1 MFRSKATSYA
11 ILAVSE
17 IAKRK
22 TTPGGPGVQ
31 ASEVADLYELPTA
44 YAAKVMSQLAKAQIL
59 RSDRGPRGGFQLARP
74 TEKINLLEMFEAV
87 HGILDGGGEMRVD
100 GKIPDNVRR
109 NIANSFNKVTDQMRK
124 RMSAVSLADL
134 LKR

>member
-11 ILAVSE
+11 ILAASE

-31 ASEVADLYELPTA
+31 ASEVAELYGLPTA
-44 YAAKVMSQLAKAQIL
+44 YAAKVMSQMAKAQIL
-59 RSDRGPRGGFQLARP
+59 RSDRGPRGGFQLAR
-74 TEKINLLEMFEAV
+74 TTDKINLLEMYEAV

-100 GKIPDNVRR
+100 GKIPDHIRKNVT
-109 NIANSFNKVTDQMRK
+109 NAFDKATNQMRT
-124 RMSAVSLADL
+124 RMSAITLSDL
-134 LKR
+134 LKK